1 MKHSVLFQTSFKAK
15 MDRLQYKVLTL
26 KEDLTSTIT
35 KLNGHVEQ
43 YEDINLV
50 YDEEGLAEHDKINC
64 ANNVI
69 WSSDQAKYLYSS
81 LEKAWE
87 ELTETM
93 INTWEG
99 SEEDFHATIIKQNE
113 ELQEYDYV
121 NLYMNETIE
130 KCISLIRASR
140 ETHEM
145 EPTPKE
151 NHEASPEVLDA
162 EKNINK
168 CKY

>member
-1 MKHSVLFQTSFKAK
+1 

-113 ELQEYDYV
+113 DLQKYYYV
-121 NLYMNETIE
+121 NLYTSETIE
-130 KCISLIRASR
+130 KCTSIIRESR
-140 ETHEM
+140 T
-145 EPTPKE
+145 
-151 NHEASPEVLDA
+151 
-162 EKNINK
+162 
-168 CKY
+168 